1 MSPKLEVQQNQTVH
15 RLLPFSPFLFLC
27 LFVTGENFTST
38 VEIQGAGM
46 EVTAKK
52 NVDHGPAGL
61 TVQGDVWGWE
71 VWSSTWQ
78 THHQSFPL
86 CHDAKLTLVLM
97 QFPGNTPPNRKR
109 QCVWENCFRKIQCL
123 STMKDNKNITSFFS
137 SFPFKMEF
145 SFSENR
151 RYVFIYSAECV
162 HSFRNVLQG
171 LLPRFGYIVT

>member
-61 TVQGDVWGWE
+61 TVQGDV
-71 VWSSTWQ
+71 
-78 THHQSFPL
+78 
-86 CHDAKLTLVLM
+86 
-97 QFPGNTPPNRKR
+97 
-109 QCVWENCFRKIQCL
+109 
-123 STMKDNKNITSFFS
+123 
-137 SFPFKMEF
+137 
-145 SFSENR
+145 
-151 RYVFIYSAECV
+151 
-162 HSFRNVLQG
+162 
-171 LLPRFGYIVT
+171 